1 MTEYNKLAEIFETAE
16 VLSHEYEGKLEVEAI
31 NETTGNVTT
40 VIFEFGEEEEL
51 TRVYVED

>member
-16 VLSHEYEGKLEVEAI
+16 VLSHEYERKLEVEAI
-31 NETTGNVTT
+31 NETTGNITT